1 MSVCPKCKKQELKP
15 GENLCPHC
23 KSEKGNI
30 FAKVGEGAA
39 ATIAI
44 IIAIVYKLLKKPT

>member
-23 KSEKGNI
+23 KNKRTN
-30 FAKVGEGAA
+30 FLTKVGGVVVV
-39 ATIAI
+39 I
-44 IIAIVYKLLKKPT
+44 ISGLTFLFKNKSPKA